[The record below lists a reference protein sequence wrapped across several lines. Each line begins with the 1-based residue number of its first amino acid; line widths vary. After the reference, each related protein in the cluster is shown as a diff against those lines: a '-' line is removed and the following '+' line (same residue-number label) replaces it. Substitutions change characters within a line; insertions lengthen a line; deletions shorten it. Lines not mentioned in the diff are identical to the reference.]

1 MQNPTLVLSSVLPF
15 PPLPWWKQV
24 MKTGIVVWDVAEHF
38 EKMSFRNRYYIAAAH
53 GKHCLSIPLTKG
65 REQRTSM
72 MDVIIADRE
81 SWQQQ
86 HWRTLF
92 SAYNRSPYFEYY
104 KDELETLFL
113 RKHERLI
120 DFNLATV
127 HWAKKQLGI
136 DIDEKITDHY
146 QETDED
152 VWDIR
157 NMKPRDLDIL
167 PFTAYNQVFADRN
180 GFIPHLSIL
189 DLLFNEGNYAT
200 TYLRKP
206 EDGF

>member
-24 MKTGIVVWDVAEHF
+24 INASELLWDIAGHF

-65 REQRTSM
+65 REQRISM
-72 MDVIIADRE
+72 KDVTIADSE
-81 SWQQQ
+81 NWQQQ

-104 KDELETLFL
+104 KDDLEILFL
-113 RKHERLI
+113 RKYERLI

-127 HWAKKQLGI
+127 HWVKKQLKI
-136 DIDEKITDHY
+136 DFEERIIDRY
-146 QETDED
+146 QKTHESAL
-152 VWDIR
+152 DIR
-157 NMKPRDLDIL
+157 NLKPRDLNSF
-167 PFTAYNQVFADRN
+167 PPMTYNQVFVDRN
-180 GFIPHLSIL
+180 GFIPHLCIL
-189 DLLFNEGNYAT
+189 DLLFNEGRYAME
-200 TYLRKP
+200 YLKK
-206 EDGF
+206 E